1 MRTLIAALAIALLTV
16 AVHAQSNPSL
26 TTSRGQRTGYH
37 SHKEMKPRYQKEM
50 DNELYKMK
58 HKSYE
63 DALKSIPDSKEEPDP
78 WKNAR

>member
-1 MRTLIAALAIALLTV
+1 
-16 AVHAQSNPSL
+16 
-26 TTSRGQRTGYH
+26 
-37 SHKEMKPRYQKEM
+37 MKPRYQKEM

>member
-1 MRTLIAALAIALLTV
+1 MFLAELQDNEKEAFLELASLIG
-16 AVHAQSNPSL
+16 
-26 TTSRGQRTGYH
+26 TSDGKLSIYESTII
-37 SHKEMKPRYQKEM
+37 ERYQKEM